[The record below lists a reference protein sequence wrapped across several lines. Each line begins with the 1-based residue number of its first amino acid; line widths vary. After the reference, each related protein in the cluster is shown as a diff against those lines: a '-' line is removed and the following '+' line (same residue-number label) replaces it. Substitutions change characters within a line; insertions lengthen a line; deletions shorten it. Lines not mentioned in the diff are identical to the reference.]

1 MQQLI
6 KSGQTFGGGSTLIG
20 LKSDM
25 ELSKGGEREGFW
37 QALLQS
43 RHKSEHSDL

>member
-6 KSGQTFGGGSTLIG
+6 TSGQTFGGGSTLIG

-25 ELSKGGEREGFW
+25 ELSEGGEGERF
-37 QALLQS
+37 
-43 RHKSEHSDL
+43 